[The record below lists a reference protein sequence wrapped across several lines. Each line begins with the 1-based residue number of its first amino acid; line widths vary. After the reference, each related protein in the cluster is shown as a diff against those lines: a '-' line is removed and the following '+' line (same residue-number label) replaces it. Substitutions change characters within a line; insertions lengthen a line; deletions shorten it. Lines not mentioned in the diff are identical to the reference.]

1 MQLSSIFRCLL
12 AAYACGASGNYDR
25 ALVQRKIPRRV
36 CIILRQNGL
45 TYRLPR
51 GLPMAK
57 PNYSFAKRQR
67 DLAKEQKK
75 EEKAQ
80 RKQAEKAEAL
90 AGEGEVVEGE
100 STEGSTEGH
109 APADLNGSAEEKPA
123 E

>member
-1 MQLSSIFRCLL
+1 
-12 AAYACGASGNYDR
+12 
-25 ALVQRKIPRRV
+25 
-36 CIILRQNGL
+36 
-45 TYRLPR
+45 
-51 GLPMAK
+51 MAK

-90 AGEGEVVEGE
+90 
-100 STEGSTEGH
+100 TEGD
-109 APADLNGSAEEKPA
+109 AADEHTAEQQPGEEKPA